1 MGRDARSVLAALDVG
16 QPLRGCSEIG
26 HELTS
31 AMQTFI
37 QDSRQSDA
45 ELLDRERRA
54 FLLTIRASI
63 SHPESA
69 ETSRFTGIVGFS
81 NGRVWPDPDTFTEED
96 MVYFGGRG
104 DTSANPI
111 MRARYHDLLFEKSRL
126 PRRHEFAL
134 AAVNDYLS
142 SARLFLESPQLSHQ
156 IEMISAMDQA
166 AYLSIEVQSQDKIN
180 EVVSHLDSLIGKMSE
195 GSLDKRRRQHGPSPV
210 GRWSLEL
217 SRILFHIR
225 RSKKFG
231 VAVSQ
236 ESLERVQRHL
246 TDLAERNASVGLS
259 HLQSLFLETA
269 TEAARLL
276 GDNDAVFELQ
286 MHRAEA
292 LVQQAETRRA
302 GPSPGHLLA
311 AKFMEDA
318 VLEYQRMR
326 EASTL
331 SPERRAE
338 LGHREAALK
347 GQIRQMYR
355 QGRQEMATFAVPV
368 EIPAEELEQMVDEI
382 LSPETLAECLRAIA
396 TEGALLPNLA
406 VAIED
411 AKDALADN
419 SLMSILPR
427 RTIRDDITVSEAGTD
442 QERLTSEIER
452 NLLLWI
458 EINSEVVLPTLFLRL
473 RERKGLTAE
482 TLADYLAATGLFEE
496 GNLAV
501 LRVGLERLFA
511 GDLVSALHILVLQF
525 EDVLR
530 SLIEKEGGGIIK
542 PRSRQGGWEFETFGS
557 FLRQEAVKQAL
568 PPEILEYVRLVM
580 TEQAGWNLRNRVAHG
595 LTRPQDCT
603 QTTLL
608 TVVHLFLLLTLFQK
622 QDVADTGSRPQPQEK
637 GLKNDD
643 DPKWAG
649 SGDPRH
655 RTPAARDIPPP
666 S

>member
-1 MGRDARSVLAALDVG
+1 MIITTETQPQATPGMDARSVLAALDAG
-16 QPLRGCSEIG
+16 QPLRGCGEIG
-26 HELTS
+26 HELMS
-31 AMQTFI
+31 AMQTFS
-37 QDSRQSDA
+37 QNGDEAEA
-45 ELLDRERRA
+45 ELLEREHRA

-63 SHPESA
+63 SHPEAA
-69 ETSRFTGIVGFS
+69 EAGRFTGIVGFS
-81 NGRVWPDPDTFTEED
+81 NGRVWPDPDAFTEED
-96 MVYFGGRG
+96 MVYFSGRG
-104 DTSANPI
+104 NTAMNPI

-126 PRRHEFAL
+126 PRGHQFAL
-134 AAVNDYLS
+134 SAVNDYLDS
-142 SARLFLESPQLSHQ
+142 TRLFLDSPHLSHQ
-156 IEMISAMDQA
+156 IEMVNAMDQA
-166 AYLSIEVQSQDKIN
+166 AHLSLKVQSLDKIR
-180 EVVSHLDSLIGKMSE
+180 EVVSRLDGLIGRLSE
-195 GSLDKRRRQHGPSPV
+195 GSFFKPRGQQGPSPV

-246 TDLAERNASVGLS
+246 TDLAQRNASVGLS
-259 HLQSLFLETA
+259 HLQSLFLEAA

-286 MHRAEA
+286 VHKAEA

-302 GPSPGHLLA
+302 GPSPGHLVA

-318 VLEYQRMR
+318 VLEYQHMR
-326 EASTL
+326 EESTL
-331 SPERRAE
+331 SAERRAE
-338 LGHREAALK
+338 LERREAALK
-347 GQIRQMYR
+347 AQIRQMYR
-355 QGRQEMATFAVPV
+355 EGHQEMTTFAVPV
-368 EIPAEELEQMVDEI
+368 EISAEELEQMVDEI

-406 VAIED
+406 AAIED
-411 AKDALADN
+411 AKDALANN
-419 SLMSILPR
+419 SLMSILPG
-427 RTIRDDITVSEAGTD
+427 RTIRDDITISEAGTD

-452 NLLLWI
+452 NLLIWI
-458 EINSEVVLPTLFLRL
+458 EINSGVVLPVLFLRL

-501 LRVGLERLFA
+501 LRVGLDRLFA
-511 GDLVSALHILVLQF
+511 DDLVSAIHILVPQF

-530 SLIEKEGGGIIK
+530 SLIEKGGDGIIK
-542 PRSRQGGWEFETFGS
+542 PRSQQGGWEFETFGS
-557 FLRQEAVKQAL
+557 FLRQETVKQAL

-580 TEQAGWNLRNRVAHG
+580 TEQVGWNLRNRVAHG
-595 LTRPQDCT
+595 LTRLQDCT

-622 QDVADTGSRPQPQEK
+622 QDAADVGSRPQP
-637 GLKNDD
+637 
-643 DPKWAG
+643 
-649 SGDPRH
+649 
-655 RTPAARDIPPP
+655 
-666 S
+666 